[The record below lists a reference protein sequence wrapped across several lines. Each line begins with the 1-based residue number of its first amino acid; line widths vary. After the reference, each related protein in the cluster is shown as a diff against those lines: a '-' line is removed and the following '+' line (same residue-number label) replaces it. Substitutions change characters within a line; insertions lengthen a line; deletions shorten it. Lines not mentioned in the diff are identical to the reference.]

1 MSLATMNPAKPLA
14 VWATILVLQC
24 VILLPATAH
33 GGLNE
38 PQRIIQHVS
47 DGLMRVLREDRN
59 LLATDPGYV
68 YRLVDELFLPH
79 VDVPRVSALAL
90 GSYWRDATSEQR
102 RVFQAEFKRLLI
114 QTYASAL
121 DSLSAWEIRFLP
133 MQLEPGTTR
142 TLVRTEIQQPGGQ
155 PVRVDYRMAF
165 SDGRW
170 RAYDVAVQE
179 ISLLAS
185 YRSQFAAVAQRHGID
200 GLLRELTA
208 RNDTRR

>member
-1 MSLATMNPAKPLA
+1 MMTLMKRPALWAGVFLLHCSILFPA
-14 VWATILVLQC
+14 V
-24 VILLPATAH
+24 AH
-33 GGLNE
+33 SALNE
-38 PQRIIQHVS
+38 PQRIIQQVS

-59 LLATDPGYV
+59 LLRTDPGYV

-90 GSYWRDATSEQR
+90 GSYWRDATPEQR
-102 RVFQAEFKRLLI
+102 RVFQAEFQRLLI

-121 DSLSAWEIRFLP
+121 DALSAWEIRFLP

-155 PVRVDYRMAF
+155 PVRVDYRMAL

-185 YRSQFAAVAQRHGID
+185 YRSQFAAVAQRRGID
-200 GLLRELTA
+200 GLLEELSA
-208 RNDTRR
+208 RNNTKR

>member
-1 MSLATMNPAKPLA
+1 MKRPALWAGVFLLHCFILFPA
-14 VWATILVLQC
+14 V
-24 VILLPATAH
+24 AH
-33 GGLNE
+33 SALNE
-38 PQRIIQHVS
+38 PQRIIQQVS

-59 LLATDPGYV
+59 LLRTDPGYV

-79 VDVPRVSALAL
+79 VDVPRISALAL
-90 GSYWRDATSEQR
+90 GSYWRDATPEQR
-102 RVFQAEFKRLLI
+102 RVFQAEFQRLLI

-121 DSLSAWEIRFLP
+121 DALSAWEIRFLP

-155 PVRVDYRMAF
+155 PVRVDYRMAL

-185 YRSQFAAVAQRHGID
+185 YRSQFAAVAQRRGID
-200 GLLRELTA
+200 GLLEELSA
-208 RNDTRR
+208 RNNTKR